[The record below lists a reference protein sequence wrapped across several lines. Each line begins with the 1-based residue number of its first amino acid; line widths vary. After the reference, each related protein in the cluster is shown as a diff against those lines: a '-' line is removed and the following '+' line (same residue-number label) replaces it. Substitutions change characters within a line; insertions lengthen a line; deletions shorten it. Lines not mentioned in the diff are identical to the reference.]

1 MRSTPD
7 GSAMLDAMAALM
19 MGVAVTDGTW
29 ATGIPRLSFIRYS
42 TPHQP
47 MPAHYPPCFC
57 LIVQGSKSIAFGDD
71 RLVYDAA
78 RFVVAAV
85 DLPVTGV
92 VLDATP
98 ETPYLCVMLEIDPRE
113 MASLILETETAPSAD
128 TGSRGLFLGEAT
140 DLFVEAVSRLVRLTE
155 MPGDIRTLAP
165 LAERE
170 VLYRL
175 LQSSAGG
182 RLAQL
187 VGGHGPASRIAQSV
201 ARLRSSFDRPLRVER
216 LARASGMSVSSFH
229 AHFKR
234 VTAMSPRQYQKLLR
248 LQEARR
254 LLMTDAVDAATAG
267 FRVGYQSPS
276 QFSRDYRRAFG
287 APPATDSR
295 QSRRATPERGSSA
308 QRMRTRHPEAA
319 GSAESTWTPEV

>member
-1 MRSTPD
+1 MQSVTN
-7 GSAMLDAMAALM
+7 GSATRGAMAALM
-19 MGVAVTDGTW
+19 TRFARSDGTW
-29 ATGIPRLSFIRYS
+29 ATAIPRLSFIRFS

-57 LIVQGSKSIAFGDD
+57 LITQGSKAIAFGDD

-92 VLDATP
+92 VLEATP
-98 ETPYLCVMLEIDPRE
+98 AMPYLCVMLEIDTPE
-113 MASLILETETAPSAD
+113 LASVLLEAETPAPVDS
-128 TGSRGLFLGEAT
+128 GSQRGLFLGDAS
-140 DLFVEAVSRLVRLTE
+140 DVFIDAVWRLMRLLDT
-155 MPGDIRTLAP
+155 PKDIRALAP

-175 LQSSAGG
+175 LQSNAGG
-182 RLAQL
+182 RLRDVLA
-187 VGGHGPASRIAQSV
+187 GHGPARRIAQSIV
-201 ARLRSSFDRPLRVER
+201 WLRTHYHEPLRVER
-216 LARASGMSVSSFH
+216 LAGAAHMSPSSFH

-234 VTAMSPRQYQKLLR
+234 VTAMSPVQYQKLLR

-267 FRVGYQSPS
+267 HRVGYQSPS
-276 QFSRDYRRAFG
+276 QFSREYRRAFG
-287 APPATDSR
+287 TSPGADHREIRSSR
-295 QSRRATPERGSSA
+295 SA
-308 QRMRTRHPEAA
+308 AVT
-319 GSAESTWTPEV
+319 

>member
-1 MRSTPD
+1 MGPVTTA
-7 GSAMLDAMAALM
+7 SATLDAMAALM
-19 MGVAVTDGTW
+19 TRFATGDGAW
-29 ATGIPRLSFIRYS
+29 ATAIPRLSFIRYS
-42 TPHQP
+42 RAHQP

-57 LIVQGSKSIAFGDD
+57 LITQGSKAIAFGDD

-98 ETPYLCVMLEIDPRE
+98 EKPYLCVMLELDTPE
-113 MASLILETETAPSAD
+113 LASLLLETDRPAHAD
-128 TGSRGLFLGEAT
+128 VVPRRGLFVGEAT
-140 DLFVEAVSRLVRLTE
+140 SPFVDAVWRLMRLLDT
-155 MPGDIRTLAP
+155 PGDIRALAP

-175 LQSSAGG
+175 LQSNAG
-182 RLAQL
+182 
-187 VGGHGPASRIAQSV
+187 
-201 ARLRSSFDRPLRVER
+201 ARLRDVVAGNGPARRIARSIVWLRSHYDGPLRVER
-216 LARASGMSVSSFH
+216 LAERANMSPSSFH

-234 VTAMSPRQYQKLLR
+234 VTAMSPLQYQKLLR

-267 FRVGYQSPS
+267 HRVGYQSPS
-276 QFSRDYRRAFG
+276 QFSREYRRAFG
-287 APPATDSR
+287 MSPGAEYR
-295 QSRRATPERGSSA
+295 QLRSA
-308 QRMRTRHPEAA
+308 RSAA
-319 GSAESTWTPEV
+319 MA